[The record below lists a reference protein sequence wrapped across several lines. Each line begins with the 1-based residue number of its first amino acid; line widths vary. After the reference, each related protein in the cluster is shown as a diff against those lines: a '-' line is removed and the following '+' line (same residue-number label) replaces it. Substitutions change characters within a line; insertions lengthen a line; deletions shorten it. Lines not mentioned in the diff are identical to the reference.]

1 MIEPNDEITG
11 TDNNKNEVNMAAST
25 IKIKKICEWCGREF
39 YAQKV
44 TTRFCCKKCNEKSY
58 KAGLRRA
65 QIAKVAETINGK
77 TIPPEGKEYLSVR
90 EAAALLGLTRM
101 TVYNL
106 IYRGQLCA
114 SKITSRLTVIRK
126 ADIESMLSSHSYSK
140 VPKQS
145 SQPITEFYST
155 KEIKEKYGVSES
167 WIFKVGKEKD
177 IPKIFRM
184 GKTLWSK
191 SHIDKFITKNKPDG
205 SITEWYSVPDLME
218 KFNMTTSAVYTFV
231 SAHSIPKKKVKR
243 EVFYSKAHVDIA
255 KGLVEP
261 EKPQYYTMKEAME
274 KFGMTRDQLYHY
286 VKVFGIPKHMEG
298 KYVKFSRK
306 EMDAAFSSP
315 KL

>member
-1 MIEPNDEITG
+1 
-11 TDNNKNEVNMAAST
+11 MAASS
-25 IKIKKICEWCGREF
+25 IKIKKTCEWCGQEF

-44 TTRFCCKKCNEKSY
+44 TTRFCCKKCNEKAY
-58 KAGLRRA
+58 KAGLRKN
-65 QIAKVAETINGK
+65 QIAEAANAIDDKMNVSK
-77 TIPPEGKEYLSVR
+77 DKEYMSVR
-90 EAAALLGLTRM
+90 ETSQLLGI
-101 TVYNL
+101 TVRATYNL
-106 IYRGQLCA
+106 IYRGQLNA
-114 SKITSRLTVIRK
+114 SKLSSRLTIISK
-126 ADIESMLSSHSYSK
+126 ESINEMLSRHSYSK
-140 VPKQS
+140 IPKQS
-145 SQPITEFYST
+145 SQPITEFYTT

-191 SHIDKFITKNKPDG
+191 GHIDKFIIKNKPDE

-231 SAHSIPKKKVKR
+231 SAHSIPTKKVKR

>member
-1 MIEPNDEITG
+1 
-11 TDNNKNEVNMAAST
+11 MAASK
-25 IKIKKICEWCGREF
+25 IRIKKTCEWCGQEF
-39 YAQKV
+39 YAQKI
-44 TTRFCCKKCNEKSY
+44 TTRFCCKRCSEKSY
-58 KAGLRRA
+58 KTGLRTA
-65 QIAKVAETINGK
+65 QIEQATNMLESRPQEEVSKM
-77 TIPPEGKEYLSVR
+77 EYLSVR
-90 EAAALLGLTRM
+90 KTAVLLGLPLRT
-101 TVYNL
+101 TYDL
-106 IYRGQLCA
+106 IYSGKLKAC
-114 SKITSRLTVIRK
+114 KISSRLTLIRRC
-126 ADIESMLSSHSYSK
+126 DIEEMVVGGSYNKSTK
-140 VPKQS
+140 RT
-145 SQPITEFYST
+145 SQPITEFYTT

-191 SHIDKFITKNKPDG
+191 SHIDKFVIKNKPDE

-218 KFNMTTSAVYTFV
+218 KFKMTTSAVYTFV

>member
-1 MIEPNDEITG
+1 
-11 TDNNKNEVNMAAST
+11 MAASS
-25 IKIKKICEWCGREF
+25 IKIKKTCEWCGREF

-44 TTRFCCKKCNEKSY
+44 TTRFCCKKCNEKAY
-58 KAGLRRA
+58 KAGLRKS
-65 QIAKVAETINGK
+65 QIAQAAKAINEKLNVAIDR
-77 TIPPEGKEYLSVR
+77 EYMSVR
-90 EAAALLGLTRM
+90 EASLLLGI
-101 TVYNL
+101 TVRATYNL
-106 IYRGQLCA
+106 IYRGQLNA
-114 SKITSRLTVIRK
+114 SRLSSRLTIISK
-126 ADIESMLSSHSYSK
+126 ESINEMLSCHSYSK

-145 SQPITEFYST
+145 SQPITEFYTT

-191 SHIDKFITKNKPDG
+191 SHIDKFIIKNKPDE